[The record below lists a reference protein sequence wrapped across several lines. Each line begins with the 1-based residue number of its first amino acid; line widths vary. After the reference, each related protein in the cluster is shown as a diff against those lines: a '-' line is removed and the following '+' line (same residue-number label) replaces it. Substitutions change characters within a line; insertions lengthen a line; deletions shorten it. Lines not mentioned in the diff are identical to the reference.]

1 MKKIIAIVLT
11 LMLVLALGASAESIT
26 FKMGFDAEYPP
37 YTYMDDNGEYTG
49 FDIEMCQLVCEKLGW
64 ELELVP
70 INWDTK
76 LVTLD
81 AGEIDCIWSGLT
93 IDVLDPEAYTIS
105 MAYSDNTQMIL
116 TKADSGITT
125 LADLEGK
132 IVGVQLGTSADL
144 LLQGDQKALADTFD
158 GGEPMRFSDYNTC
171 FTELMAGSIDAIA
184 IDIGVA
190 ANKIAEYGDEY
201 VMLEESI
208 ASEQYGICF
217 RKDDADMCAQVEAAY
232 MELVEDGT
240 YLALAEKY
248 GLDVNALCLLPA
260 DATAEEATEEPAA
273 EEEAPVEE
281 STEEGTEEEAPAEE
295 TTEEGTEEEAPAEE
309 TTEG

>member
-11 LMLVLALGASAESIT
+11 LMLVLALGASAESVT

-37 YTYMDDNGEYTG
+37 YTYMGDDGEYTG
-49 FDIEMCQLVCEKLGW
+49 FDIEMCKAVCEKLGW
-64 ELELVP
+64 DLELVP

-76 LVTLD
+76 LVTLN

-93 IDVLDPEAYTIS
+93 IDVLNPEEYTLS

-125 LADLEGK
+125 LADLAGK
-132 IVGVQLGTSADL
+132 VVGVQLGTSADL
-144 LLQGDQKALADTFD
+144 LLQDEEGQKALADTFAN
-158 GGEPMRFSDYNTC
+158 GEPMRFSDYNTC

-201 VMLEESI
+201 VMLDESI
-208 ASEQYGICF
+208 AAEQYGICF
-217 RKDDADMCAQVEAAY
+217 RKDDADMCAQVEAAI

-240 YLALAEKY
+240 YLSLAEKY
-248 GLDVNALCLLPA
+248 ELDVNALCLLN
-260 DATAEEATEEPAA
+260 AA
-273 EEEAPVEE
+273 E
-281 STEEGTEEEAPAEE
+281 
-295 TTEEGTEEEAPAEE
+295 
-309 TTEG
+309 